1 MDAAD
6 TISRVFR
13 HFLPNQHILR
23 FVKEPTGNINGTYR
37 IYTADGT
44 YMLQEISRTVFGEN
58 VPGLERNYRQFLKAY
73 DQYGQYG
80 RQQPVFAVPRWLP
93 DGEGRLIYT
102 DEAQRHWRIYRYLP
116 GEPLSGADVPDKTE
130 LFANAVVSMHFLLS
144 HISENLREVIDH
156 YHEIRYYA
164 EVFSSVQA
172 VSRRDAECEQVI
184 AEELPFIL
192 EHCLF
197 EDNAV
202 IHGDTKIGNILYDG
216 ETGQISF
223 IDLDT
228 FCYSS
233 RLVDIGDSVRSIA
246 YRRRNAGNDVSGGK
260 EGRNENEINGGNK
273 GSRGNDAGDRN
284 DGSMNSGCF
293 DWDLCKKFLK
303 AYVSSPLCRLNQE
316 EISRLPSAL
325 MRIPFELGLRYYT
338 DYLMGNP
345 YFPTSDPERNLVR
358 AKEQFRLYH
367 EIHQG
372 VLDSLLPS
380 GCYRH
385 NLNDDYK
392 NV

>member
-6 TISRVFR
+6 TIAGAFL
-13 HFLPNQHILR
+13 HFLPNKRILR
-23 FVKEPTGNINGTYR
+23 FAKEPTGNINGTYR
-37 IYTADGT
+37 IYTADGA

-58 VPGLERNYRQFLKAY
+58 VPGLERNYRQFLKVY

-80 RQQPVFAVPRWLP
+80 RWQPVFVIPRWLP

-116 GEPLSGADVPDKTE
+116 GEPLSEADVPNKTE
-130 LFANAVVSMHFLLS
+130 LFANTVVSMHFLLS
-144 HISENLREVIDH
+144 HISADLREVIAH

-192 EHCLF
+192 EHCVF

-246 YRRRNAGNDVSGGK
+246 YRRGNTGNGVSGGSG
-260 EGRNENEINGGNK
+260 ER
-273 GSRGNDAGDRN
+273 RGNNVSDRN
-284 DGSMNSGCF
+284 DGSVSSGCF
-293 DWDLCKKFLK
+293 DWDLCEKFLK
-303 AYVSSPLCRLNQE
+303 TYVSSPLCQLNQE
-316 EISRLPSAL
+316 EISRLPDAVL
-325 MRIPFELGLRYYT
+325 RVPFELGLRYYT

-345 YFPTSDPERNLVR
+345 YFPTADPERNLVR

-367 EIHQG
+367 EIHQEFWG
-372 VLDSLLPS
+372 VCRRRISLLPS
-380 GCYRH
+380 S
-385 NLNDDYK
+385 
-392 NV
+392 